1 VVVDFAKRIAGLASE
16 AAHRLEDKGLNCI
29 ADAAGIQSR
38 RINLADRPAV

>member
-1 VVVDFAKRIAGLASE
+1 VWSILPNGSRGLRHIDLRI
-16 AAHRLEDKGLNCI
+16 KGINRI